1 VSQSETISANI
12 DLIAKL
18 RRQLE
23 ERDAEIASLK
33 VFLRLLS
40 DHLHCRCKAH
50 MSCLHLSRLLL
61 CWVETT
67 QLLQSVLLILQLQQA
82 GSSAL
87 MCMENN
93 VNCAK
98 VCKPLTG
105 HASA

>member
-1 VSQSETISANI
+1 MQGAHV
-12 DLIAKL
+12 
-18 RRQLE
+18 
-23 ERDAEIASLK
+23 
-33 VFLRLLS
+33 LLAFV
-40 DHLHCRCKAH
+40 KIVAV
-50 MSCLHLSRLLL
+50 L

-105 HASA
+105 NASA